1 VISASEPQTQLKM
14 RFAGKIETME
24 KYTMKRLFLTM
35 ATLIMSTLI
44 NSPLHAQPVCKSD
57 ALPQLPD
64 VTITSVT
71 QETQGTPHCKVAGV
85 IGSEIH
91 FELLLPEKWNGK
103 FVMGGGGGF
112 VGSVVNVALSYGA
125 LQSGYATVGTDT
137 GHQGHPLDASW
148 ALNNLERIVNF
159 GHQAV
164 HRTAVTAKALIKA
177 YYQQDIARN
186 YFVGCSRGG
195 GQALMEAQRYPDDF
209 EAIVAGAPAYNW
221 TMGLGAGTTQINQA
235 MYPDPKNIQQAVIG
249 PKEQQVIESAYLE
262 KCDALDGIKDSI
274 LNDPRQC
281 KFDVATL
288 LCKGMKTD
296 SCLTKTQLSAVNAIY
311 DGPKDK
317 QGRLFYGFPFGGET
331 SIGGWPRWLTGGLI
345 FQSDLDEFQGGV
357 DVGDYPSPITPNAHY
372 AFGNGV
378 MKYMIYHDPDWT
390 YKNYNFDTFGKDAKL
405 VGETL
410 NATNPDLSAFRKR
423 GGKLLMYTGWSDAAI
438 TALGT
443 IGYYEDVL
451 ANDKTAA
458 NDVRLFL
465 MPGVEHCFGGKGPS
479 WVNFLDVMDQWI
491 ETGKAPEQIPAY
503 WLDEKHHPAGSR
515 LLCAYPQIA
524 QYDGNGDPRDVS
536 SFNCFDDE

>member
-1 VISASEPQTQLKM
+1 
-14 RFAGKIETME
+14 
-24 KYTMKRLFLTM
+24 M

-195 GQALMEAQRYPDDF
+195 G
-209 EAIVAGAPAYNW
+209 
-221 TMGLGAGTTQINQA
+221 
-235 MYPDPKNIQQAVIG
+235 
-249 PKEQQVIESAYLE
+249 
-262 KCDALDGIKDSI
+262 
-274 LNDPRQC
+274 
-281 KFDVATL
+281 
-288 LCKGMKTD
+288 
-296 SCLTKTQLSAVNAIY
+296 
-311 DGPKDK
+311 
-317 QGRLFYGFPFGGET
+317 
-331 SIGGWPRWLTGGLI
+331 
-345 FQSDLDEFQGGV
+345 
-357 DVGDYPSPITPNAHY
+357 
-372 AFGNGV
+372 
-378 MKYMIYHDPDWT
+378 
-390 YKNYNFDTFGKDAKL
+390 
-405 VGETL
+405 
-410 NATNPDLSAFRKR
+410 
-423 GGKLLMYTGWSDAAI
+423 
-438 TALGT
+438 
-443 IGYYEDVL
+443 
-451 ANDKTAA
+451 
-458 NDVRLFL
+458 
-465 MPGVEHCFGGKGPS
+465 
-479 WVNFLDVMDQWI
+479 
-491 ETGKAPEQIPAY
+491 
-503 WLDEKHHPAGSR
+503 
-515 LLCAYPQIA
+515 
-524 QYDGNGDPRDVS
+524 
-536 SFNCFDDE
+536 